1 MLYAKYFSTNVI
13 TNANASLVQVQA
25 IFL

>member
-13 TNANASLVQVQA
+13 TNANASLAQVQA